1 MAAWRNVMSQT
12 TNASVVTI
20 APNSFFEPDILTGH
34 QYLKVFRAK
43 GHLGPEERLMFAVL
57 SDAVEC
63 FQKYLGANGR
73 RCQRLF
79 LDAET
84 WIKCRESRWPYSFE
98 HICEV
103 LDLNPNYLRIGLM
116 RWRLDRES
124 QKLPRRR
131 IREPLRYRRRMNH
144 KQICV

>member
-1 MAAWRNVMSQT
+1 MSET
-12 TNASVVTI
+12 TNVSVGPVRL
-20 APNSFFEPDILTGH
+20 NSFFEPDILTGH
-34 QYLKVFRAK
+34 QFLTVFRAK

-79 LDAET
+79 NDAEA
-84 WIKCRESRWPYSFE
+84 WIKNQDSKWPYSFE

-103 LDLNPNYLRIGLM
+103 LDLNSNYLRIGLM
-116 RWRLDRES
+116 RWRLNRES
-124 QKLPRRR
+124 QKRPRRR
-131 IREPLRYRRRMNH
+131 LREPLRYQRRMNH
-144 KQICV
+144 KQMCI